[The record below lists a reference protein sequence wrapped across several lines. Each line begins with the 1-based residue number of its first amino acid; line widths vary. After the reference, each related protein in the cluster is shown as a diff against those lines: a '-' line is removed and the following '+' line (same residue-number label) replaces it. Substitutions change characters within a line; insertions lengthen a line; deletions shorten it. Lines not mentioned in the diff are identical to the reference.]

1 MVAMRRSWVGDDSGI
16 ALITVLGVM
25 LVITVLAVGAFTLS
39 SQVLHESV
47 RLENESEAFRAASS
61 GLERVLSSFSV
72 AKAEAMMSTGPLVDH
87 TPDGTYTVTAE
98 DLGGNQWRLTS
109 VGVDSNGAMETVRQE
124 FYFLDLWKMNF
135 SGSAMSAQS
144 SNSAFNGHS
153 SIVGP
158 LYAQGDLQVGQNM
171 VLLEGPL
178 FLNKGQLSVEHDNG
192 NPNYYIGT
200 EDSPLSVYANGGSP
214 VVPANKTGTRGGIY
228 INGPG
233 SSVPDI
239 ELPKITDDQLR
250 EYATTAVS
258 QSMDNIMGDTDRS
271 NLEAEVV
278 GGVANPA
285 TYTTMQPPN
294 TATWSRERAQTGGT
308 GWYKAIGGD
317 GFVPANVAIGSGTL
331 GATPFT
337 IGGRSFGA
345 WGSINTTDGISV
357 AAGPAGSGG
366 YPSGVTDDFA
376 YDDVNNVLYVWGTVY
391 IDGPLRVAE
400 DVTYIGNGTLIA
412 NGDITLDGS
421 FRPYGTNAQ
430 GENNKWAVGL
440 VTPGAINFD
449 KKGGG
454 TVPQGTKELLNIRNF
469 TPDYAGAFFCG
480 GAATVQGG
488 NLVRGS
494 ILAGVLAVS
503 DTGGTNIALVTNPL
517 LPTYLPESLPGLGVG
532 ILTPG
537 LWSRGG

>member
-1 MVAMRRSWVGDDSGI
+1 MIATRHSRGGDDSGI

-61 GLERVLSSFSV
+61 GLEQVLSSFSV
-72 AKAEAMMSTGPLVDH
+72 AEAEAMISSGPIVDH
-87 TPDGTYTVTAE
+87 TPDGTFTVTAE

-135 SGSAMSAQS
+135 SGSAVSAQS
-144 SNSAFNGHS
+144 SQSALSGHS

-158 LYAQGDLQVGQNM
+158 FYARGDLQVQQNM

-178 FLNKGQLSVEHDNG
+178 FLKSGQLTVKNDNG

-200 EDSPLSVYANGGSP
+200 EDSSLKVYADGPSP
-214 VVPANKTGTRGGIY
+214 VVPNNKTGTNGGIY
-228 INGPG
+228 ITGPG

-239 ELPKITDDQLR
+239 ELPEITDDQIR
-250 EYATTAVS
+250 EYATKAVN
-258 QSMDNIMGDTDRS
+258 QSMDNVMGDTERN
-271 NLEAEVV
+271 NLEA
-278 GGVANPA
+278 GVTAGMADPA

-294 TATWSRERAQTGGT
+294 TGTWSRGRALVGGT
-308 GWYKAIGGD
+308 GWYKVIAANDFVATGVQIGK
-317 GFVPANVAIGSGTL
+317 GSLT
-331 GATPFT
+331 TPFT

-345 WGSINTTDGISV
+345 WGSINTTDGISI
-357 AAGPAGSGG
+357 AAGPIGSSG
-366 YPSGVTDDFA
+366 YPAGVTDDFA

-391 IDGPLRVAE
+391 VDGPLVVAE
-400 DVTYIGNGTLIA
+400 DVRYIGNGTIIV
-412 NGDITLDGS
+412 NGDITLNGS
-421 FRPYGTNAQ
+421 FKPYGTNAQ

-440 VTPGAINFD
+440 VTSGAINFD

-454 TVPQGTKELLNIRNF
+454 TVPAGTKELLNIRNLQ
-469 TPDYAGAFFCG
+469 PDYAGAFFCE

-494 ILAGVLAVS
+494 ILAGTVS
-503 DTGGTNIALVTNPL
+503 IPTGGTNIALVTNPL
-517 LPTYLPESLPGLGVG
+517 LPTYLPQSLPGLGVG

-537 LWSRGG
+537 LWSRGE